1 MIFIF
6 SFGKLSPT
14 NTVLT
19 PLAPTRVPPT
29 SSWNASMSTIMKP
42 PVVNMSLALFWLIW
56 SQEPWIQSDLV
67 RNILKNITM
76 TSKFQRSLSWN
87 IWVLHTEEQSF
98 LICYHFKWGKPKIKM
113 PSKLS
118 KDWMWKN
125 LFILILFLLLH
136 FNKSVKILKM

>member
-56 SQEPWIQSDLV
+56 SQEPWIQSDQV
-67 RNILKNITM
+67 RNILRII
-76 TSKFQRSLSWN
+76 QAWN
-87 IWVLHTEEQSF
+87 YYNDLKVPE
-98 LICYHFKWGKPKIKM
+98 KPKLKYLGFTYRRA
-113 PSKLS
+113 KFF
-118 KDWMWKN
+118 N
-125 LFILILFLLLH
+125 ILPL
-136 FNKSVKILKM
+136 